1 MVENSKN
8 TDINFYEVHSDTGL
22 DSIKNN
28 PDYPDYES
36 SFIHLH
42 KVNEDKEV
50 IEDNLYIGDCRM
62 TDNFNTRNVPDKAKT
77 MKVGGLEPTTIEEL
91 KRMSLSEI
99 VMQIVCPKTPP
110 EPPKSKP
117 SMIISYSGEKLIGVG
132 TILPTKINI
141 TCSYDKGKWSDGTDY
156 AGEHTNEEI
165 SMIPDKWGETSEE
178 GKYVISG
185 SVDFGEGEIPKDSYG
200 NNWEEGLYKGGHVQ
214 SNNITIT
221 SVYPIQVNT
230 EKIGIMTNQ
239 ILIDYISK
247 KDAVLR
253 VTVPPEEDGNLNKFK
268 IYLPYAFKPFEINQY
283 NPVSGK
289 YDIRIKMEEYNED
302 DIPQGYVGYIRTKDI
317 KNTNT
322 GSAEYEIKLTR

>member
-1 MVENSKN
+1 MAENSKN

-28 PDYPDYES
+28 PDYPDYKS
-36 SFIHLH
+36 SFIRLH

-50 IEDNLYIGDCRM
+50 IEDTLYIGDCRI
-62 TDNFNTRNVPDKAKT
+62 TDKFNTRNVPDKAKT
-77 MKVGGLEPTTIEEL
+77 MQVGGLEPTTIEEL

-99 VMQIVCPKTPP
+99 VMQIVCPKTFP

-117 SMIISYSGEKLIGVG
+117 SMSISYSGEILIGVG
-132 TILPTKINI
+132 TILPIKTGI

-156 AGEHTNEEI
+156 AGEHTNEQI
-165 SMIPDKWGETSEE
+165 SMIPDKWGQESEE
-178 GKYVISG
+178 GQYTISG
-185 SVDFGEGEIPKDSYG
+185 SVYFGEGPIPKDSYG
-200 NNWEEGLYKGGHVQ
+200 NPLEGQYTGGNVL
-214 SNNITIT
+214 SNKITIT

-268 IYLPYAFKPFEINQY
+268 IYLPYAFTSIEVKQY
-283 NPVSGK
+283 NPISGK
-289 YDIRIKMEEYNED
+289 YDIHIDMISMD
-302 DIPQGYVGYIRTKDI
+302 DYPYHYIRTKDI

>member
-1 MVENSKN
+1 MAENNEN
-8 TDINFYEVHSDTGL
+8 TNIINFYKVHSDTGL

-28 PDYPDYES
+28 PDYES

-42 KVNEDKEV
+42 KKNEE
-50 IEDNLYIGDCRM
+50 NLYIGECRM

-77 MKVGGLEPTTIEEL
+77 MEVGGLKPTTIEEL
-91 KRMSLSEI
+91 KNMSLSEI
-99 VMQIVCPKTPP
+99 VMQIVCPKTFPKPP
-110 EPPKSKP
+110 ESKP

-132 TILPTKINI
+132 ETLPIKTGI

-200 NNWEEGLYKGGHVQ
+200 NNCEEGQYKYKGGRVQ

-247 KDAVLR
+247 KDVVLR

-268 IYLPYAFKPFEINQY
+268 IYLPYAFTSIEVKQY
-283 NPVSGK
+283 NPISGK
-289 YDIRIKMEEYNED
+289 YDIHIDMISMD
-302 DIPQGYVGYIRTKDI
+302 DCPYHYIRTKDI

-322 GSAEYEIKLTR
+322 CSVKYEIKLTR

>member
-1 MVENSKN
+1 MAENNENKY
-8 TDINFYEVHSDTGL
+8 INFYEVHSDTGL

-28 PDYPDYES
+28 PDYES

-42 KVNEDKEV
+42 KVNEDK
-50 IEDNLYIGDCRM
+50 EDNLYIGDCRM

-99 VMQIVCPKTPP
+99 VMQIVCPKTR
-110 EPPKSKP
+110 PKVLSEP
-117 SMIISYSGEKLIGVG
+117 SMSISYSGEILIGVG
-132 TILPTKINI
+132 TILPIKTGI
-141 TCSYDKGKWSDGTDY
+141 TCSYNKGKWSDGTDY
-156 AGEHTNEEI
+156 AGEHTNEKI
-165 SMIPDKWGETSEE
+165 SMIPDKWGQESEE
-178 GKYVISG
+178 GQYTISG
-185 SVDFGEGEIPKDSYG
+185 SVYFGEGPIPKDSYG
-200 NNWEEGLYKGGHVQ
+200 NPLEGQYTGGNVL
-214 SNNITIT
+214 SNKITIT

-268 IYLPYAFKPFEINQY
+268 IYLPYAFTSIEVKQY
-283 NPVSGK
+283 NPISGK
-289 YDIRIKMEEYNED
+289 YDIHIDMISMD
-302 DIPQGYVGYIRTKDI
+302 DWPYHYIRTKDI

-322 GSAEYEIKLTR
+322 GSAKYEIKLTR

>member
-1 MVENSKN
+1 MAENSKN

-22 DSIKNN
+22 ETLKK
-28 PDYPDYES
+28 YPDYES

-42 KVNEDKEV
+42 KKNED
-50 IEDNLYIGDCRM
+50 DLYIGDCRM
-62 TDNFNTRNVPDKAKT
+62 TDNFNTKGVPDGAKT
-77 MKVGGLEPTTIEEL
+77 IEVGGLEPTTIEEL
-91 KRMSLSEI
+91 KKKSLSEI
-99 VMQIVCPKTPP
+99 VMQIVCPKTRPIVL
-110 EPPKSKP
+110 SNP
-117 SMIISYSGEKLIGVG
+117 SMTISYSREKLIGVG
-132 TILPTKINI
+132 ETLPIKKNI
-141 TCSYDKGKWSDGTDY
+141 MRSYDKGKWSDGTDY

-200 NNWEEGLYKGGHVQ
+200 NNWEEGQYKGGHVQ

-268 IYLPYAFKPFEINQY
+268 IYLPYAFTSIEVKQY

-289 YDIRIKMEEYNED
+289 YDIHIDMIPMD
-302 DIPQGYVGYIRTKDI
+302 DCPYHYIRTKDI

>member
-1 MVENSKN
+1 MAENNEN
-8 TDINFYEVHSDTGL
+8 TNIINFYEVHSDTGL

-28 PDYPDYES
+28 PDYES

-42 KVNEDKEV
+42 KVNEDKE
-50 IEDNLYIGDCRM
+50 ENLYIGDCRM

-200 NNWEEGLYKGGHVQ
+200 NNWEEGQYKGGHVQ
-214 SNNITIT
+214 SNNITIM

-268 IYLPYAFKPFEINQY
+268 IYLPYAFTSIEVKQY
-283 NPVSGK
+283 NPISGK
-289 YDIRIKMEEYNED
+289 YDIHIDMISMD
-302 DIPQGYVGYIRTKDI
+302 DCPYHYIRTKDI

>member
-1 MVENSKN
+1 MAENSKN

-22 DSIKNN
+22 ETLKK
-28 PDYPDYES
+28 YPDYES

-42 KVNEDKEV
+42 KVNEDK
-50 IEDNLYIGDCRM
+50 EDNLYIGDCRM

-77 MKVGGLEPTTIEEL
+77 MQVGGLEPTTIEEL

-99 VMQIVCPKTPP
+99 VMQIVCPKTR
-110 EPPKSKP
+110 PKVLSNP
-117 SMIISYSGEKLIGVG
+117 SMSISYSGEKLIGVG
-132 TILPTKINI
+132 ETLPIKTGI

-156 AGEHTNEEI
+156 AGEHTNGEI

-200 NNWEEGLYKGGHVQ
+200 NNWEEGQYKGGHVQ

-230 EKIGIMTNQ
+230 KKIGIMTNQ

-268 IYLPYAFKPFEINQY
+268 IYLPYEFKSIEVKQY

-289 YDIRIKMEEYNED
+289 YDIKIEMPPMD
-302 DIPQGYVGYIRTKDI
+302 DCPYHYIRTKDI

-322 GSAEYEIKLTR
+322 GFVEYEIKLTR